1 MKLHSGWIAGVLL
14 LSVIFACDLSNKNGN
29 NSNNSN
35 NSNSNKNKNE
45 NTSSAPATNRPANAE
60 VYVDRIYMAKD
71 NDGEPG
77 DMTIFYAPSDHK
89 VHCLIELNK
98 AKKGTEIRF
107 VWKAVDVEGEKNKE
121 IKTTDYTTNSFEN
134 KVHGHLQLP
143 YDWPK
148 GTYRVEVYVNGNLDK
163 TIDYNIG

>member
-1 MKLHSGWIAGVLL
+1 MKIHSGWIAGAMLLCVVLACN
-14 LSVIFACDLSNKNGN
+14 LSKNGN

-35 NSNSNKNKNE
+35 NNSNKNQNE
-45 NTSSAPATNRPANAE
+45 NTAKAPTPNRPANAD
-60 VYVDRIYMAKD
+60 VYVNRVYMAKD
-71 NDGEPG
+71 NDGDPGSETTSYEP
-77 DMTIFYAPSDHK
+77 TEHK

-98 AKKGTEIRF
+98 AKKGTQIRF
-107 VWKAVDVEGEKNKE
+107 VWKAVEVEGEKDKE

-148 GTYRVEVYVNGNLDK
+148 GTYRVEVYINGSLDK
-163 TIDYNIG
+163 TIDYTVG